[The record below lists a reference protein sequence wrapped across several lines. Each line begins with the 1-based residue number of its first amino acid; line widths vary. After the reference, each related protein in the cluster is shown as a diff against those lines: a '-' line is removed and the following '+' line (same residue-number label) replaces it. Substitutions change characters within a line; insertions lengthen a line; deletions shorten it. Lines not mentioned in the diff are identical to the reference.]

1 MGQHNL
7 VPRLVLG
14 RLVSPPPCHAV
25 PLDQISRPDTLVPG
39 LSSTL
44 SRLPTRK
51 AFVERG
57 QMALSRSCN
66 GGCQVLTGEES
77 QGQLGQTARGRE
89 DEIQGRMPGSVG
101 GSGRMQ
107 GGI

>member
-1 MGQHNL
+1 M
-7 VPRLVLG
+7 
-14 RLVSPPPCHAV
+14 
-25 PLDQISRPDTLVPG
+25 
-39 LSSTL
+39 
-44 SRLPTRK
+44 
-51 AFVERG
+51 
-57 QMALSRSCN
+57 
-66 GGCQVLTGEES
+66 LTGEES